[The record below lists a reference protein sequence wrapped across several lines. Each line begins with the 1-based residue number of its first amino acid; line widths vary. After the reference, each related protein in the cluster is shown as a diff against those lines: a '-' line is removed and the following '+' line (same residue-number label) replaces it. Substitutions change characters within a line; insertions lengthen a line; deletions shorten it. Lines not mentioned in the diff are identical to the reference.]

1 MNDFTFIYD
10 EIEALMQ
17 STNDLEDPA
26 ELHGMMTGFLC
37 VNPEFPFTHWLS
49 EIDFIVKRENQHDF
63 LEQLYQQI
71 AEQLAR
77 DEYEFDLLLPDSDSL
92 SEQRAIAVSH
102 WVQGFLYGLG
112 YRGDEQDWPGE
123 TQGILL
129 DLTRIV
135 QLDPQIDDEE
145 DEQALMEVTEY
156 VRASV
161 FLIYAEL
168 NQPLSQQTLH

>member
-49 EIDFIVKRENQHDF
+49 EIDFTINQQNERDL

-77 DEYEFDLLLPDSDSL
+77 DE
-92 SEQRAIAVSH
+92 
-102 WVQGFLYGLG
+102 
-112 YRGDEQDWPGE
+112 
-123 TQGILL
+123 
-129 DLTRIV
+129 
-135 QLDPQIDDEE
+135 
-145 DEQALMEVTEY
+145 
-156 VRASV
+156 
-161 FLIYAEL
+161 
-168 NQPLSQQTLH
+168 